1 MPEPEDF
8 TKSREDSKEGQY
20 STSFRSSRW
29 RAGLVKSRLPFS
41 SDPTDQIEEFTPRA
55 PMASACRDLPTEY
68 RQHLKLVPLDG
79 RTHNSGMLALAL
91 LATTLA
97 QPQFEA
103 KPCVGENAADKSV
116 ICGTVRVRE
125 DRTRPDGRTID
136 LNVVVLTAS
145 SGTPDLP
152 PLVDLDGGPG
162 LASTRSA
169 AFYRVDGMAYRQRR
183 AVILIDQRGTGGSNP
198 LMCPSLSA
206 AETAL
211 QPIFPKDEVLAC
223 AADLAVRADLSQY
236 GTDAAAA
243 DLDDVR
249 AALGYSQIDIVAISY
264 GTTLAFRY
272 MAAYPGR
279 TRAAVLSGVVPAS
292 ARPPQHHA
300 VVADA
305 ALTQSFADCAADPAC
320 RAAHPNLDSD
330 LKSAVARLADQRSP
344 VPASV
349 FMEKVRSLLYH
360 PATARSVPMIVHAA
374 AGGDLAPFRKFAG
387 SGGPSDYADGLY
399 LSITCSE
406 SIALM
411 DQAKALKASR
421 KTRFG
426 DYRLQR
432 QQEACKDWPKA
443 KIAADFL
450 KPVKSDAQILL
461 ISGGRDPVT
470 PAAWAR
476 DAARSLPNARNIVI
490 PWSGHS
496 FEGLSAVDSCYD
508 PMLLRF
514 FNSGD
519 AGSLDTA
526 CVADMRP
533 PVYPVGADLDKN
545 GPTQRWPG

>member
-1 MPEPEDF
+1 
-8 TKSREDSKEGQY
+8 
-20 STSFRSSRW
+20 
-29 RAGLVKSRLPFS
+29 
-41 SDPTDQIEEFTPRA
+41 
-55 PMASACRDLPTEY
+55 
-68 RQHLKLVPLDG
+68 
-79 RTHNSGMLALAL
+79 MLALAL
-91 LATTLA
+91 LAAALS

-103 KPCVGENAADKSV
+103 KPCVSENAADKSV

-136 LNVVVLTAS
+136 LNVVVLTARS
-145 SGTPDLP
+145 STPDLP
-152 PLVDLDGGPG
+152 PLVDIDGGPG

-169 AFYRVDGMAYRQRR
+169 AFYRVDGVAYRERR

-198 LMCPSLSA
+198 LMCPGLST

-211 QPIFPKDEVLAC
+211 QPVFPKEGVLAC
-223 AADLAVRADLSQY
+223 ATDLARRADLRQY

-249 AALGYSQIDIVAISY
+249 AALGYSKIDIVAISY

-305 ALTQSFADCAADPAC
+305 ALTQSFDDCAADPAC
-320 RAAHPNLDSD
+320 LAAYPKLNGD
-330 LKSAVARLADQRSP
+330 LKRALARLANQKATMS
-344 VPASV
+344 ASI
-349 FMEKVRSLLYH
+349 FMEKIRSLLYH

-374 AGGDLAPFRKFAG
+374 ADGDLGPFHKFAG

-406 SIALM
+406 SISLM
-411 DQAKALKASR
+411 DYAKALSASR

-426 DYRLQR
+426 DYRLHR
-432 QQEACKDWPKA
+432 QGEACKAWPKA
-443 KIAADFL
+443 MIAADFL
-450 KPVKSDAQILL
+450 KPVQSDAQILL

-470 PAAWAR
+470 PAAWAS
-476 DAARSLPNARNIVI
+476 DAARSLPNARHVVI

-496 FEGLSAVDSCYD
+496 FEGLSGVDSCYD

-514 FNSGD
+514 FDRGD
-519 AGSLDTA
+519 ARSIDTA

-533 PVYPVGADLDKN
+533 PAYSVGTD
-545 GPTQRWPG
+545 